1 MESWVKGGVAMF
13 SPFSTTGVIIY
24 KETDYNC
31 QAIELMNLL
40 HKLIFDIC
48 CQQER
53 IFHIRASEYF
63 IKFHNVIIE
72 TAIRNFELD

>member
-40 HKLIFDIC
+40 HKLIFDTC
-48 CQQER
+48 CQQDR
-53 IFHIRASEYF
+53 IFHIRVSVYF
-63 IKFHNVIIE
+63 MQIRNVIME
-72 TAIRNFELD
+72 MAIRNFELD